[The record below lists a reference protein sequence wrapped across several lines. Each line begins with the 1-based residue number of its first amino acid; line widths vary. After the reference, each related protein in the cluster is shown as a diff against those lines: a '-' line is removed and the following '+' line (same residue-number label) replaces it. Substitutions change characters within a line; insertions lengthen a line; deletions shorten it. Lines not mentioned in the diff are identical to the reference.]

1 MERKNVTLRPYQK
14 ECLDIIAKQEPG
26 AYLINMATGL
36 GKTVTF
42 ANIQRQG
49 RMLLLSH
56 REELVKQPKKY
67 FSCSY
72 GIEMASSYSNGEE
85 VVSASVMSL
94 VRRLNRFK
102 PNDFDIIIVDECHH
116 SVAPTY
122 RKILNYFKPR
132 LVLGFTATANRA
144 DKQALGEIFEKIIY
158 DRDLKWGIDNG
169 YLSPIRA
176 ERVDLKLDMDKIRQ
190 INGDF
195 DPKQLA
201 KAVDTP
207 ARNKAIAKAYK
218 ELAVGQT
225 IVFAASVAHANHLA
239 QYIPSSVV
247 VTGETPNRE
256 QVIKDFT
263 ARKFRVLI
271 NCMVFTEGTDMPL
284 IETVMICRPT
294 CNHSLYAQMIG
305 RGLRLSEGKSETVV
319 IDCMGVSKR
328 CKLVTVPHL
337 FNVDMDGGDVFE
349 GKEDK
354 PKEEEKEEKKI
365 ILPLFNSD
373 LVSVELFDGVDNDLS
388 NYVDYCWFYTCK
400 DRATGRVITKILYT
414 DDIDNTLYKVRHS
427 GFSFITLVSY
437 KKALDLVAGRTKGV
451 KMVYDNLENM
461 ARLGEH
467 DLTVP
472 QFFKALL
479 NIEAKH
485 EVNDYISWDLVQ
497 EALGDVDYDEEMDEA
512 A

>member
-1 MERKNVTLRPYQK
+1 MDKKNVTLRPYQK
-14 ECLDIIAKQEPG
+14 ECIDIIAKQEPG
-26 AYLINMATGL
+26 SYLINMATGL

-42 ANIQRQG
+42 ANIPRKG

-56 REELVKQPKKY
+56 REELVKQPAKY
-67 FSCSY
+67 FNCSY
-72 GIEMASSYSNGEE
+72 GIEMASSRSNGEE

-94 VRRLNRFK
+94 VRRLNRFN

-122 RKILNYFKPR
+122 RKILNYFNPR

-144 DKQALGEIFEKIIY
+144 DKQVLGEIFEKIIY

-207 ARNKAIAKAYK
+207 ARNKAIAKAYQD
-218 ELAVGQT
+218 LAVGQT
-225 IVFAASVAHANHLA
+225 IIFAASVAHANHIA
-239 QYIPSSVV
+239 QYIPDSVV
-247 VTGETPNRE
+247 VTGETSNRE
-256 QVIKDFT
+256 QIIKDFT
-263 ARKFRVLI
+263 ARKFRCLI

-305 RGLRLSEGKSETVV
+305 RGLRLSDGKKETVV

-337 FNVDMDGGDVFE
+337 FNVDMEGGYLPE
-349 GKEDK
+349 GDKEEK
-354 PKEEEKEEKKI
+354 KEEEKEEKKL
-365 ILPLFNSD
+365 ILPLFNTN
-373 LVSVELFDGVDNDLS
+373 LVSVELFDGVNDDLDG
-388 NYVDYCWFYTCK
+388 YVDYCWFYTCK
-400 DRATGRVITKILYT
+400 DRSTGQVITKILYT

-427 GFSFITLVSY
+427 GFSFITIISHKMAVQL
-437 KKALDLVAGRTKGV
+437 AAGRTKRV
-451 KMVYDNLENM
+451 KMVYDNLTGM
-461 ARLGEH
+461 AKIGEH
-467 DLTVP
+467 GLDVP
-472 QFFKALL
+472 HFFKALL
-479 NIEAKH
+479 EIESRH
-485 EVNDYISWDLVQ
+485 EVNDYISWDLIKDTLDGKM
-497 EALGDVDYDEEMDEA
+497 EDEELEEA